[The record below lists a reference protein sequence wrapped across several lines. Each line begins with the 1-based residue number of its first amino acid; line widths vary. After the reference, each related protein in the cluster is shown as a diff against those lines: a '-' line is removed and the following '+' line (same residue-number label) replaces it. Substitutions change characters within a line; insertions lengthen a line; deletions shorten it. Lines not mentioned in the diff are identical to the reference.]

1 MAKFEERNTSSSGSD
16 SAGTSASTAD
26 AVASSSP
33 TEADKLKLQNQQ
45 EQYHQLQRD
54 LADAISRLA
63 SLDDIRI
70 LLACGARANGPVT
83 QGLHPIHYAVY
94 QNFVP
99 AVRLLLLRG
108 SDINAM
114 DDNGYTP
121 VHLCSE
127 RGYKELLEF
136 LISQGAKVCF
146 TDIRRQTSNLTTHMA
161 DEPLSLAIKRG
172 HRECVELLLKNG
184 ADPNARYFMGA
195 EINLV
200 SILEIRCI
208 ELLLKYG
215 AHPDSR
221 DRTGLTPLMKAAR
234 HPQGYATCKLLIEYG
249 ADVNDI
255 AGERH
260 DYRTVLHHSIFSGN
274 LDMIR
279 LILSSGA
286 RYPRLEFDKPSPLDI
301 AIISGRHDIVKL
313 LIEFEADVNAGS
325 NTTIGQPLHTAL
337 TQRIENKREIVKI
350 LLDSGANPN
359 SVITSNRST
368 GPALHDYLNAV
379 RQCGGGGGGSGAGAS
394 GGAGGGSTGG
404 DRSRAAG
411 GSFQSPYAPFSCNPN
426 GPDLDIVRMLMMYGA
441 RVILKTQ
448 TQNQLGLVRTLERVQ
463 DDMSLDLLNLLIDA
477 AEEIDW
483 FMMSK
488 VIYSCLRNANRW
500 RTNELF
506 DPSVSATMTPVHLA
520 ELLADKSAHYYGV
533 SEDLVKLL
541 NGGKNS
547 SAVLSLKQITR
558 ITIRR
563 HLIDQTNVHG
573 RILIEQI
580 MSLAIPSILKQYL
593 LYQL

>member
-1 MAKFEERNTSSSGSD
+1 MAKSESQSSGGAGATNTSNQTIKD
-16 SAGTSASTAD
+16 H
-26 AVASSSP
+26 
-33 TEADKLKLQNQQ
+33 EKQKLQEQQ

-83 QGLHPIHYAVY
+83 QGLHPIHYAAY

-121 VHLCSE
+121 VHLCAE

-146 TDIRRQTSNLTTHMA
+146 TDVRRDWNNITSMA
-161 DEPLSLAIKRG
+161 DEPLSLALKRG
-172 HRECVELLLKNG
+172 HRECAELLLKNG
-184 ADPNARYFMGA
+184 ADPNAHYFMGS

-200 SILEIRCI
+200 SILEVRSI

-215 AHPDSR
+215 ANPDSR

-234 HPQGYATCKLLIEYG
+234 HPQGYATCKLLIDYG

-260 DYRTVLHHSIFSGN
+260 DYRTVLHCSIFSGN
-274 LDMIR
+274 LDLIR
-279 LILSSGA
+279 LLLTSGA
-286 RYPRLEFDKPSPLDI
+286 RYPKLNFDKPSPLDI
-301 AIISGRHDIVKL
+301 AIVSGRHDIVKL
-313 LIEFEADVNAGS
+313 LVEFDADLNAGS
-325 NTTIGQPLHTAL
+325 QATIGQPLHLAL
-337 TQRIENKREIVKI
+337 TQAIDNKREIVQI
-350 LLDSGANPN
+350 LLDGGADPN
-359 SVITSNRST
+359 SSPSSNRNT

-379 RQCGGGGGGSGAGAS
+379 RQGGGN
-394 GGAGGGSTGG
+394 GGARPSSSSSSSNRPQGSSNDGPQ
-404 DRSRAAG
+404 SSSNLASNSAAPIRNNY
-411 GSFQSPYAPFSCNPN
+411 SHQNPCQ
-426 GPDLDIVRMLMMYGA
+426 PDLDMVRMLLMYGA
-441 RVILKTQ
+441 RVVLKTQ
-448 TQNQLGLVRTLERVQ
+448 CQNKLGLVRTLERVQ
-463 DDMSLDLLNLLIDA
+463 DDLTLELLYLLIDA

-506 DPSVSATMTPVHLA
+506 DPSVSADMTPGRLA
-520 ELLADKSAHYYGV
+520 KLLADRMAHHYGV
-533 SEDLVKLL
+533 SEDLVKLM
-541 NGGKNS
+541 NGGKSS
-547 SAVLSLKQITR
+547 SAVLSLKQMAR
-558 ITIRR
+558 IKIRKHFTEVKGILGR
-563 HLIDQTNVHG
+563 SLIDRINELPVPNVT
-573 RILIEQI
+573 
-580 MSLAIPSILKQYL
+580 KNYL
-593 LYQL
+593 LYRD